1 MYPGQF
7 PNIKANLFNTVLA
20 LDLSQVSSINF
31 IVGPVSNII
40 ERGLPFRFG
49 VAPIIETEEGKT
61 GFICSLYL
69 GLNHIQERK
78 WEDSSTM
85 PSITMAGKRL

>member
-7 PNIKANLFNTVLA
+7 PSVKANLFNTVLA
-20 LDLSQVSSINF
+20 LDLSKIPSINF

-49 VAPIIETEEGKT
+49 VVPIVETEEG
-61 GFICSLYL
+61 
-69 GLNHIQERK
+69 E
-78 WEDSSTM
+78 STPGM
-85 PSITMAGKRL
+85 EC